1 MTARARRTYRD
12 DVAHPQM
19 FEDDDPLLAR
29 VRRIALGL
37 PGAAE
42 KVSHGRPA
50 FFTTKV
56 FAYYGGSVKVDG
68 EWVQHGQSVMV
79 LPDRAERE
87 ALLTDPRV
95 YVPGYL
101 GAYGWIGLDLDAA
114 ANGWDE
120 VAELVESSYRATAPK
135 RLVAD
140 LDSGLDSG

>member
-1 MTARARRTYRD
+1 MTARARRTYGD

-68 EWVQHGQSVMV
+68 EWVQHEQSVMV

-87 ALLTDPRV
+87 ALLADPRV

-101 GAYGWIGLDLDAA
+101 GAYGWVGVDLSSAA
-114 ANGWDE
+114 DGWAE
-120 VAELVESSYRATAPK
+120 VAELIESSYRITAPK

-140 LDSGLDSG
+140 LVTDLDCG

>member
-1 MTARARRTYRD
+1 
-12 DVAHPQM
+12 M
-19 FEDDDPLLAR
+19 FDDDDPLLAR
-29 VRRIALGL
+29 VRGIALGL

-68 EWVQHGQSVMV
+68 EWVQHEQSVMV

-87 ALLTDPRV
+87 ALLADPRV

-101 GAYGWIGLDLDAA
+101 GAYGWIGLDLGAA
-114 ANGWDE
+114 ADGWDE
-120 VAELVESSYRATAPK
+120 VAELVESSYRATAAK

-140 LDSGLDSG
+140 LDSG